1 MKKYPTQKPYS
12 KLSPQIWSNRCN
24 RLLTIP
30 VSFFPNSYPSKSLKF
45 LRCTGKL
52 NELFESNKPVLTI
65 FVSSLETGKILK
77 KLNDLVS
84 QKNKELESFMTAMR
98 LDIVN
103 NKKLTDLDQ
112 IPEKLLECCA
122 SINIRQNLVDDMPK
136 LMKNLIDVSFT
147 TKDSIED
154 LDELVQQAEA
164 FNDIMVR
171 VKLSASASLL
181 MFDSVAFLTAER
193 ENWES

>member
-1 MKKYPTQKPYS
+1 
-12 KLSPQIWSNRCN
+12 
-24 RLLTIP
+24 
-30 VSFFPNSYPSKSLKF
+30 
-45 LRCTGKL
+45 
-52 NELFESNKPVLTI
+52 
-65 FVSSLETGKILK
+65 
-77 KLNDLVS
+77 
-84 QKNKELESFMTAMR
+84 MTAMR